1 MYWFLFFFGCGFFLF
16 DWGWCFF
23 GVIGIFLEFFC
34 CVVFFELVLLLVCLL
49 FGGVFILVFVFVGI
63 FLLGVFILVLV
74 FVGIFLLMILGDF
87 FGVGVVVVFF
97 DVVFFIGGFILEVNN
112 VVLFVVVIG
121 LLLFFGSNLMRFNM
135 LVDGF
140 LNFCS
145 VFIGFFL
152 VVFCFF
158 RNIIF
163 WKNVVFVGSVFF
175 FCCLFEVF
183 GGEFCFVMF
192 FVLKLFEFLL

>member
-16 DWGWCFF
+16 DCGWCFF

-34 CVVFFELVLLLVCLL
+34 CVVFFELVLFLLCIL
-49 FGGVFILVFVFVGI
+49 FG
-63 FLLGVFILVLV
+63 GVFILVLV
-74 FVGIFLLMILGDF
+74 FVGIFLLMILFDF

-121 LLLFFGSNLMRFNM
+121 LLLFFGSSLMRFNM

-192 FVLKLFEFLL
+192 FGFKLFEFLL